1 MSSSR
6 RAPSPDLT
14 STNDDIQAQLD
25 KAKGTSDIDAQIAA
39 LKTQVASGATTELAS
54 GDAAA
59 APAPDAAASPE
70 ETK

>member
-1 MSSSR
+1 MER
-6 RAPSPDLT
+6 QIQDLT
-14 STNDDIQAQLD
+14 SQL
-25 KAKGTSDIDAQIAA
+25 QA